1 MISPGG
7 LPAIKPRRPMK
18 VVHLASELSGGAGL
32 AALRLH
38 AALRRSGTDSELV
51 HRSGAADVSAV
62 RQFNPEGSLARR
74 YLDRMADQ
82 RIWAVK
88 KPEAPLWSRSR
99 RFVRGNLAQAIGQ
112 ADLVHLHWIAKWLDY
127 RALFGAM
134 PRDIP
139 VVLSLHDAS
148 FLTGGCHQN
157 NDCMDYLTECRQ
169 CPQLRNGF
177 LHDRA
182 LSGFHVRRMAYAGRR
197 ITAVPVSGWTAE
209 RARGAALFRGV
220 TVADAVYPGV
230 DTAEFQPL
238 DRGICRS
245 LLGLPADGAVIAT
258 GCADLSD
265 RNKGLRILL
274 EALAHSSAGLKQELH
289 LLTFGAGAQFPET
302 AGVRVH
308 QFGYTGSPKV
318 LAQFYSAADLCC
330 VPSLMETFGMTAAE
344 ASSCGTPVLAF
355 RTGGLADAVTHG
367 ETGLLVDEVG
377 DPMALAQ
384 GVMSLL
390 RDSGRREEMGR
401 RGRARALAELDIT
414 QSAAKFAA
422 LYAGLVP
429 GGSPGNSSAVPG

>member
-1 MISPGG
+1 M
-7 LPAIKPRRPMK
+7 R

-38 AALRRSGTDSELV
+38 AALRRSGIDSELV
-51 HRSGAADVSAV
+51 HGSGAADASAV
-62 RQFNPEGSLARR
+62 RQFNPGGSLARR

-99 RFVRGNLAQAIGQ
+99 RFVRGNLAQSIGH

-127 RALFGAM
+127 RVLFEAM
-134 PRDIP
+134 PRDLP

-157 NDCMDYLTECRQ
+157 NDCMAYLSECRQ

-182 LSGFHVRRMAYAGRR
+182 RSGFQVRRRAYAGRR
-197 ITAVPVSGWTAE
+197 ITAVPVSEWAAV

-220 TVADAVYPGV
+220 KVADAVYPGV

-245 LLGLPADGAVIAT
+245 LLGLPADGAVIAA

-265 RNKGLRILL
+265 RNKGLRVLL
-274 EALAHSSAGLKQELH
+274 EALAHSSARLKQELH
-289 LLTFGAGAQFPET
+289 LLTFGAGALFPEIE
-302 AGVRVH
+302 GVRVH

-344 ASSCGTPVLAF
+344 ASSCGTPVVAF
-355 RTGGLADAVTHG
+355 RTGGLVDAVTHG

-377 DPMALAQ
+377 DAVALAQ
-384 GVMSLL
+384 GMMSLL

-401 RGRARALAELDIT
+401 RGRARAVAELDIA

-422 LYAGLVP
+422 LYSALVP
-429 GGSPGNSSAVPG
+429 GGSHGNSPALPG